1 MARHFREQEIAEFRD
16 CFQLYARSGQIRTAA
31 ELTVIMRSL
40 RVSPTEPEIRAFLRA
55 KNGVLSFADFLDCMH
70 AQQRRERPAEEVRR
84 ALAASDS
91 RRRGAIPVKELR
103 HLLSGWG
110 EKLSAREVDQILRE
124 ANVKSSSGSVKHDD
138 IIKVVSSPVPD
149 YY

>member
-1 MARHFREQEIAEFRD
+1 M
-16 CFQLYARSGQIRTAA
+16 
-31 ELTVIMRSL
+31 IMRSL

-110 EKLSAREVDQILRE
+110 EKLSAREGNLNLNFIAGPQQLLRDFTLGLIFLLGLNL
-124 ANVKSSSGSVKHDD
+124 AFVSFFSIYDSRSV
-138 IIKVVSSPVPD
+138 
-149 YY
+149 